1 MPRAAVEINDE
12 EMFELLKRTRA
23 GNIAEAIRVVIESF
37 LDSKNKNIV
46 LKNDTGELAQKIAEE
61 IFNIYT
67 YDRARR
73 VEKKLYALEDKVSKL
88 NQDIKEKDIKEI
100 DKKIKEVQKNF
111 EQINKQMDYLTA
123 IVNELKKRKPELNLN
138 DAELRNL
145 VREIFEEREVIL
157 EDYFRTMLR
166 DLKNDIDNFRTPNLK
181 KFKEEVEKLK
191 AGAISPVQNSSQ
203 ENQSS
208 QDGFPIKALSLS
220 ELKEDKFANLYHLI
234 LAIKL
239 VIVENLKGLGFKAEI
254 LHIQE
259 DGVVFRVKVDNF
271 KSTNLIS
278 GVVAQLNIEA
288 LKEEINKRWKELS
301 QSNREISVKPIAGE
315 DYVAEIK

>member
-1 MPRAAVEINDE
+1 MPRTAVEISDE
-12 EMFELLKRTRA
+12 EMFELLKKTKA
-23 GNIAEAIRVVIESF
+23 GNVAEAIRVVIESF

-73 VEKKLYALEDKVSKL
+73 VEKKLSILEETAKKL
-88 NQDIKEKDIKEI
+88 EKEIKEKDVKEI
-100 DKKIKEVQKNF
+100 DKKIKKVQEDF
-111 EQINKQMDYLTA
+111 EQINKQIDYLTA
-123 IVNELKKRKPELNLN
+123 LVNELKFN

-271 KSTNLIS
+271 KSTSLIS

>member
-1 MPRAAVEINDE
+1 MPRAAVEISDD

-23 GNIAEAIRVVIESF
+23 GNIAEAIRVAIESF

-73 VEKKLYALEDKVSKL
+73 VEKKLYTLEEKVANL
-88 NQDIKEKDIKEI
+88 NKDVSEKDIKEVSKELRKFL
-100 DKKIKEVQKNF
+100 KK
-111 EQINKQMDYLTA
+111 L
-123 IVNELKKRKPELNLN
+123 NELEKWLDSLTDEVRELRKLKTEVKIN
-138 DAELRNL
+138 DAELRNM
-145 VREIFEEREVIL
+145 VREVFEEREVIL

-271 KSTNLIS
+271 KSTSLIS